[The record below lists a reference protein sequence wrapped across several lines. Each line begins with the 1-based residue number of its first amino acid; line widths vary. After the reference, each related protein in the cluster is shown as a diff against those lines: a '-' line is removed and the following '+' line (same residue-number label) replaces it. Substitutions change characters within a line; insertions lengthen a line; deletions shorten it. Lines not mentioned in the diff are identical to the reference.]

1 MVGVPNLFSQDFY
14 ELVKKRL
21 KPGGIFAQWMQLYY
35 LDGPSVALV
44 LRTVLSS
51 FSKVQLWFTDVG
63 DVVLL
68 ASDVEMDISL
78 DRVRSAYTKDPRIA
92 YHMNAYGPGE
102 SPDWFYG
109 CFLLDRAAIQELADR
124 FDKTVMTDDRPV
136 LEYWALRSLFRK
148 SYRHMEQ
155 IWKAKMDLAQV
166 FPPTRAKVPPEGAI
180 LAGGISMLR
189 SLPNLRARVSRWAM
203 QRREEAPEVRLMR
216 AKALGGVGQ
225 RIAAGKLTTKL
236 KGDPLVGKDAVL
248 LQARLLLKSGMAKA
262 ALKELDGLGTH
273 RPVAKHWFR
282 YQALIQMGDYS
293 EAWEE
298 ANALLNRVRTTKD
311 ADAHRI
317 QWSRFYRFLSRVASG
332 ARNHEAVIALL
343 SRKPPMYG
351 GELFRLYT
359 LLDAY
364 RGLEK
369 HHEAGKVMDQIM
381 SYGLIDHAQLRTCEK
396 VYRQLGQKE
405 KADDCHIQS
414 LKLRLL
420 PSDRPLWE

>member
-1 MVGVPNLFSQDFY
+1 
-14 ELVKKRL
+14 
-21 KPGGIFAQWMQLYY
+21 
-35 LDGPSVALV
+35 
-44 LRTVLSS
+44 
-51 FSKVQLWFTDVG
+51 
-63 DVVLL
+63 
-68 ASDVEMDISL
+68 
-78 DRVRSAYTKDPRIA
+78 
-92 YHMNAYGPGE
+92 
-102 SPDWFYG
+102 
-109 CFLLDRAAIQELADR
+109 
-124 FDKTVMTDDRPV
+124 
-136 LEYWALRSLFRK
+136 
-148 SYRHMEQ
+148 MEQ

-343 SRKPPMYG
+343 
-351 GELFRLYT
+351 
-359 LLDAY
+359 DAY